1 MVSDTLPADVKS
13 RLHDSLVSTLNDPQI
28 KPKLTE
34 QGFEVV
40 ANTPEQFSQFLTQE
54 LARWKSVIEVGKIT
68 LE

>member
-1 MVSDTLPADVKS
+1 MDMTGERRIPAPRQKVWDA
-13 RLHDSLVSTLNDPQI
+13 LNDPQI

-40 ANTPEQFSQFLTQE
+40 TNTPEQFARFLTQE

-68 LE
+68 TD